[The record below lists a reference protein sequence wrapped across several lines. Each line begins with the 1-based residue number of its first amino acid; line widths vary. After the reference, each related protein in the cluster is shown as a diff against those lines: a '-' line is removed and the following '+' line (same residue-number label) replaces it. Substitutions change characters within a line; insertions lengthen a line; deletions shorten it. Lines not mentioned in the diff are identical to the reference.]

1 MSEFPREIYAAPEGQ
16 FGQGVEPIKLAPWTV
31 TPIYERSQSYVRS
44 DIADEMLLN
53 LRAVEVA
60 LNAVTASGLLKHSN
74 AVLVP
79 LLGSVRDIISKAEGR
94 E

>member
-31 TPIYERSQSYVRS
+31 SPIYERSQSYVRS
-44 DIADEMLLN
+44 DIADEMLEALIGAKAE
-53 LRAVEVA
+53 LIR
-60 LNAVTASGLLKHSN
+60 LNAVGVPVHSLIRIQ
-74 AVLVP
+74 AA
-79 LLGSVRDIISKAEGR
+79 ISKAEDT